1 MARSYVQRTA
11 HANAQAQ
18 RANVKEIKI
27 SFVAAAVYSATS
39 FTSPALALT
48 DDVIIIVSSWRPG
61 SPVVVVTNTWGKV
74 LMSSRVDGGCAYIQ
88 LLLNICY
95 TSEPLLLL
103 STREG

>member
-18 RANVKEIKI
+18 RANIKEIKV

-48 DDVIIIVSSWRPG
+48 DDVIIIVSS
-61 SPVVVVTNTWGKV
+61 
-74 LMSSRVDGGCAYIQ
+74 
-88 LLLNICY
+88 
-95 TSEPLLLL
+95 
-103 STREG
+103 